1 MMKAKLFLL
10 AACAWGVAQAA
21 FQEVEWVEA
30 TGAQWINTRYV
41 PACTDRFEMKV
52 AVRATDATC
61 ALWCSRGATTTTNT
75 LTCFAMNPARLRCGD
90 GGVRPLREGDGRVLP
105 RPRQGGACR
114 GRRG

>member
-75 LTCFAMNPARLRCGD
+75 LTCFAMNPARRAWRGTLYPKSGTPGRW
-90 GGVRPLREGDGRVLP
+90 RETRGGDGRSFT
-105 RPRQGGACR
+105 
-114 GRRG
+114 